1 MPSRLP
7 TSFLPTLLV
16 LAVTLGSA
24 LAAEQPT
31 TFTDPE
37 FRFSFQYPASW
48 STAPTP
54 VADMRVKVVAP
65 DQTPAAECSVFVKRH
80 PKAIHAKQS
89 EIDEIFQ
96 DAPTAA
102 ELEEVL
108 SDDKG
113 VVKVTK
119 AGNGKLHNRPAH
131 VATFHYRAEHGYAS
145 GQVAMTATPGMTWS
159 VSCYGLGDQP
169 EAADKH
175 FKHWEGQIKT
185 LFSSFRFK

>member
-24 LAAEQPT
+24 LAAEQPN

-54 VADMRVKVVAP
+54 VADMRVKVVPP

-96 DAPTAA
+96 EAPTTA

-108 SDDKG
+108 GDDKG
-113 VVKVTK
+113 MVKVTK

-131 VATFHYRAEHGYAS
+131 MATFQYRGEHGYAS
-145 GQVAMTATPGMTWS
+145 GQVAMTAMPGMTWS

-175 FKHWEGQIKT
+175 FKHWEGQIKS

>member
-7 TSFLPTLLV
+7 TSLLSALLV
-16 LAVTLGSA
+16 LAVTAGHAS
-24 LAAEQPT
+24 AAEQLN

-65 DQTPAAECSVFVKRH
+65 DRTPAAECSVFVKRH
-80 PKAIHAKQS
+80 PKATHAKQS

-96 DAPTAA
+96 EVPTTA

-108 SDDKG
+108 GDDKG
-113 VVKVTK
+113 MVKVTG

-131 VATFHYRAEHGYAS
+131 MATFHYRGEHGYAS
-145 GQVAMTATPGMTWS
+145 GQVAMTATPGITWS
-159 VSCYGLGDQP
+159 ISCYGLGDQP

-175 FKHWEGQIKT
+175 FKHWEGQIKS